1 MRSHATTRGLER
13 ATHRALYYSMG
24 MLPEELDKP
33 LIAIVNPQN
42 ETMPGHVHLDIIA
55 RGVRE
60 GVLAAG
66 GTPIEFGTIGLCDGL
81 AQGNYGM
88 HYPLASRELICD
100 SIECMI
106 QGHSYD
112 AMVLVTECDKIT
124 PGVLMAAARLDIP
137 AIVVSGGP
145 MSTGWYCG
153 REVGYTDLIEAQG
166 LVQRGEMTWDELS
179 EFEQGALPGC
189 GACNIMGTANTMN
202 FLTEALGM
210 CLPGS
215 TVPAVSGKRIALA
228 KQTGMQ
234 IMELYRQGITPHD
247 ILTMDAFRNAFV
259 VDMAIGGST
268 NTLLHLPAIA
278 NEAGVTIDM
287 DMVREIA
294 ACVPNVVRIK
304 PSGRHFPA
312 DLDRAGGITAL
323 MKQLL
328 QTGLIRDTLTV
339 TGETV
344 AANVAGT
351 DVRDP
356 SVIRPMDAPYS
367 ATGGLGLLYGN
378 LAPDGAVCKAAG
390 VLPQML
396 RHTGPARVFD
406 LEEDAVKAIYQG
418 RIKEGDVVVVRYE
431 GPRGGPGMR
440 EMLSPTAAI
449 VGMGLGDSVALV
461 TDGRFSGATR
471 GAAIGHV
478 SPEAAAGG
486 PLALVREGDTIQVDI
501 PAGSLTLAVDEAE
514 LARRRASWSRPPS
527 KAQPG
532 SYLDRYSRLVTSAM
546 TGAVFTRD
554 WSCFE

>member
-1 MRSHATTRGLER
+1 MRSHATTKGLER

-24 MLPEELDKP
+24 MLPEELDRP
-33 LIAIVNPQN
+33 LVGIVNPQN
-42 ETMPGHVHLDIIA
+42 ETMPGHMHLDIIA

-66 GTPIEFGTIGLCDGL
+66 GTPIEFGTIGLCDGI

-124 PGVLMAAARLDIP
+124 PGVLMAAARLNIP

-145 MSTGWYCG
+145 MSTGWFCG
-153 REVGYTDLIEAQG
+153 QEVGYTDLIEAQG
-166 LVQRGEMTWDELS
+166 LVQRGEMTWEQLS
-179 EFEQGALPGC
+179 EFERGALPGC

-215 TVPAVSGKRIALA
+215 TVPAVTGQRVALA
-228 KQTGMQ
+228 KQTGMKVLD
-234 IMELYRQGITPHD
+234 LYRKGITPRD
-247 ILTMDAFRNAFV
+247 ILTSDAFWNAFV

-278 NEAGVTIDM
+278 HEAGVEIDM
-287 DMVREIA
+287 EMVREIA
-294 ACVPNVVRIK
+294 ARVPNLVRIK
-304 PSGRHFPA
+304 PSGQHFPA

-328 QTGLIRDTLTV
+328 DANLLRNSLTV
-339 TGETV
+339 TGEMI
-344 AANVAGT
+344 AANVENAK
-351 DVRDP
+351 VRDDT
-356 SVIRPMDAPYS
+356 VIRPMDSPYS
-367 ATGGLGLLYGN
+367 ASGGLALLYGN
-378 LAPDGAVCKAAG
+378 LAPAGAVCKAAG
-390 VLPQML
+390 VLPGML

-406 LEEDAVKAIYQG
+406 QEEDAVKAIYEG
-418 RIKEGDVVVVRYE
+418 RINKGDVVVVRYE
-431 GPRGGPGMR
+431 GPKGGPGMR

-486 PLALVREGDTIQVDI
+486 PLGLVSEGDRIEINI
-501 PAGSLTLAVDEAE
+501 PEGTLTLAVDDAE
-514 LARRRASWSRPPS
+514 LEQRKASWSRPPS

-554 WSCFE
+554 WSRFE

>member
-24 MLPEELDKP
+24 ILPEELDKP
-33 LIAIVNPQN
+33 LVAIVNPQN
-42 ETMPGHVHLDIIA
+42 ETMPGHIHLDIIA
-55 RGVRE
+55 KAVRE

-66 GTPIEFGTIGLCDGL
+66 GTPIEFGTIGLCDGI

-100 SIECMI
+100 SIECMVN
-106 QGHSYD
+106 GHSYD

-124 PGVLMAAARLDIP
+124 PGMLMAAARLNIP

-145 MSTGWYCG
+145 MSTGWFCG

-166 LVQRGEMTWDELS
+166 LVQRGEMTREQLS

-202 FLTEALGM
+202 FMTEALGM

-215 TVPAVSGKRIALA
+215 TAMAVSGRRIALA
-228 KQTGMQ
+228 KRTGMQ
-234 IMELYRQGITPHD
+234 VMELFRKNIRPRD
-247 ILTMDAFRNAFV
+247 ILTQDAFWNAFV

-278 NEAGVTIDM
+278 NEAGIKIDM
-287 DMVREIA
+287 AMVSEISSRS
-294 ACVPNVVRIK
+294 PNLVRIK
-304 PSGRHFPA
+304 PSGKHFPA
-312 DLDRAGGITAL
+312 DLDHAGGIAAV
-323 MKQLL
+323 MNQLL
-328 QTGLIRDTLTV
+328 GAGLLRDHLTV
-339 TGETV
+339 TADMV
-344 AANVAGT
+344 SSNVRAAKVT
-351 DVRDP
+351 DAD
-356 SVIRPMDAPYS
+356 VIRPLDDPYS
-367 ATGGLGLLYGN
+367 ATGGLALLYGN

-390 VLPQML
+390 VLPAML
-396 RHTGPARVFD
+396 KHRGPARVYEQ
-406 LEEDAVKAIYQG
+406 EEDAVKAIYG
-418 RIKEGDVVVVRYE
+418 GGVKPGDIVVVRYE

-440 EMLSPTAAI
+440 EMLEPTAAI
-449 VGMGLGDSVALV
+449 IGMGLGDSVALI

-486 PLALVREGDTIQVDI
+486 PIGLVHEGDTIDI
-501 PAGSLTLAVDEAE
+501 DITGGRLTLEVSDSE
-514 LARRRASWSRPPS
+514 LAQRKAGWSRPAS
-527 KAQPG
+527 KATPG
-532 SYLDRYSRLVTSAM
+532 SYLERYARLVTSAM
-546 TGAVFTRD
+546 TGAVFSR
-554 WSCFE
+554 E

>member
-1 MRSHATTRGLER
+1 MRSHATTKGLER

-24 MLPEELDKP
+24 ILPEELDKP
-33 LIAIVNPQN
+33 LVAIVNPQN

-55 RGVRE
+55 KAVRE

-66 GTPIEFGTIGLCDGL
+66 GTPIEFGTIGLCDGI

-100 SIECMI
+100 SIECMVN
-106 QGHSYD
+106 GHSYD

-124 PGVLMAAARLDIP
+124 PGMLMAVARLNIP

-145 MSTGWYCG
+145 MSTGWCFG
-153 REVGYTDLIEAQG
+153 KEVGYTDLMEAQG
-166 LVQRGEMTWDELS
+166 LVQRGEMTWEQLT

-215 TVPAVSGKRIALA
+215 TAPAVSGRRVALA
-228 KQTGMQ
+228 KRTGMQ
-234 IMELYRQGITPHD
+234 VMELYRKGIRPRD
-247 ILTMDAFRNAFV
+247 VLTADAFWNAFV

-278 NEAGVTIDM
+278 NEASIKIDM
-287 DMVREIA
+287 KMVTEIA
-294 ACVPNVVRIK
+294 VRTPNLARIK
-304 PSGRHFPA
+304 PSGKHFPA
-312 DLDRAGGITAL
+312 DLDHAGGIEAL

-328 QTGLIRDTLTV
+328 EAGLLRDTLTMTAKSV
-339 TGETV
+339 S
-344 AANVAGT
+344 ANVAAAKVA
-351 DVRDP
+351 DAD
-356 SVIRPMDAPYS
+356 VIRPMDNPYS
-367 ATGGLGLLYGN
+367 RTGGLALLYGN

-390 VLPQML
+390 VAPEML
-396 RHTGPARVFD
+396 KHRGPARVFEQ
-406 LEEDAVKAIYQG
+406 EENAVKAIYG
-418 RIKEGDVVVVRYE
+418 GEVKPGDVVIVRYE

-440 EMLSPTAAI
+440 EMLAPTAAI
-449 VGMGLGDSVALV
+449 IGMGLGDTVALI

-486 PLALVREGDTIQVDI
+486 PIGLVREGDSIDIDI
-501 PAGSLTLAVDEAE
+501 PGGRLTLEVSDDE
-514 LARRRASWSRPPS
+514 LARRRQAWSRPPS
-527 KAQPG
+527 NVQPG
-532 SYLDRYSRLVTSAM
+532 SYLERYARLVTSAM
-546 TGAVFTRD
+546 SGAVFSR
-554 WSCFE
+554 E

>member
-24 MLPEELDKP
+24 MLPEELNKP
-33 LIAIVNPQN
+33 LVGIVNPQN
-42 ETMPGHVHLDIIA
+42 ETMPGHMHLDMVA
-55 RGVRE
+55 RAVRE

-66 GTPIEFGTIGLCDGL
+66 GTPIEFGTIGLCDGI
-81 AQGNYGM
+81 AQGNFGM

-145 MSTGWYCG
+145 MATGWHRG

-166 LVQRGEMTWDELS
+166 LVQRGEMSPDELS

-215 TVPAVSGKRIALA
+215 TVPAATGRRIALA
-228 KQTGMQ
+228 KQTGMKV
-234 IMELYRQGITPHD
+234 MELLRDGITPRGV
-247 ILTMDAFRNAFV
+247 LTVDAFWNAFV
-259 VDMAIGGST
+259 VNMAIGGST

-278 NEAGVTIDM
+278 NEAGIAIDM
-287 DMVREIA
+287 DMVREVA
-294 ACVPNVVRIK
+294 ARVPNVVRIK
-304 PSGRHFPA
+304 PSGVHFPA

-323 MKQLL
+323 MRQLL
-328 QTGLIRDTLTV
+328 EAGLIRDTLTV
-339 TGETV
+339 TGGMVSTNV
-344 AANVAGT
+344 AAA

-367 ATGGLGLLYGN
+367 ATGGLALLRGN

-390 VLPQML
+390 VLPEML
-396 RHTGPARVFD
+396 RHAGPARVFD
-406 LEEDAVKAIYQG
+406 QEEDAVSAIYNG
-418 RIKEGDVVVVRYE
+418 RISRGDVVVVRYE

-486 PLALVREGDTIQVDI
+486 PLGLVREGDTIEIDI
-501 PAGSLTLAVDEAE
+501 PGGSLELAVDEAE
-514 LARRRASWSRPPS
+514 LAQRRTKWSRPPS

-554 WSCFE
+554 WSRFE